1 MELKE
6 AIYGRRSV
14 RKYDG
19 RPIAEE
25 DIREIIEAGVMAPNA
40 SNFQPWY
47 FVAVANPEKIQEVR
61 DIMAETAEILSPSL
75 TARFEKYP
83 QVIAETKQF
92 IRLMGNAPCCIL
104 AFLLK
109 DDDEAQDAVS
119 DMFARLAE
127 GAVELPAE
135 HPERYLTVTVRNLCF
150 DRIRQMTMRER
161 IERRVSLLESEPA
174 SWEAEQERIRE
185 MNSYAE
191 KAFTKQTWKVFQL
204 RFDEGLLYREIAER
218 LGISEITVYKHL
230 AEALRELRKKFNP
243 S

>member
-47 FVAVANPEKIQEVR
+47 FVAVANPEKIHEVR

-109 DDDEAQDAVS
+109 DDDEYRRKETEFIESVAAALENMLLMAYSKGISSCWLTGQ
-119 DMFARLAE
+119 MEAE
-127 GAVELPAE
+127 MDGIL
-135 HPERYLTVTVRNLCF
+135 
-150 DRIRQMTMRER
+150 RER
-161 IERRVSLLESEPA
+161 FAPGKGKMIALITLGYSDQKPKAPRR
-174 SWEAEQERIRE
+174 RE
-185 MNSYAE
+185 GRY
-191 KAFTKQTWKVFQL
+191 
-204 RFDEGLLYREIAER
+204 EII
-218 LGISEITVYKHL
+218 L
-230 AEALRELRKKFNP
+230 
-243 S
+243 